1 MKTIKN
7 RLPGIAALLCLAATN
22 AGATVF
28 TSTSPTSKGALPLGV
43 TAVGGI
49 VLDGV
54 GLNGARLV
62 SQLSATSLFEGF
74 SGSGN
79 PVAYRG
85 NPLTIGIQTGLT
97 PALLANLGGGFSEL
111 AVRFTL
117 FDGDNAA
124 GNFDYN
130 QNSLLLNGVNFGNWS
145 SVIAERTNSSGTTGL
160 GLSSGGFRDNTLDT
174 GWFYSNNSNL
184 LGNIYATLGSGSLS
198 YQLQDVDPGDNLYD
212 FKQGVDGSLINV
224 GSAPVITP
232 PTGSV
237 PDGGSTL
244 GMLALAM
251 FGIKRLRDRKSK

>member
-7 RLPGIAALLCLAATN
+7 CLPGLAALLCLAATN

-43 TAVGGI
+43 TSIGGI

-62 SQLSATSLFEGF
+62 SQLSATSLYQGF
-74 SGSGN
+74 AN
-79 PVAYRG
+79 A
-85 NPLTIGIQTGLT
+85 NPLTIGVQSGLT

-117 FDGDNAA
+117 FDGDSAA

-130 QNSLLLNGVNFGNWS
+130 QNSLLLNGVNLGNWS
-145 SVIAERTNSSGTTGL
+145 SVIAEQTNANGTGSINF
-160 GLSSGGFRDNTLDT
+160 SSGGFRNNILDT
-174 GWFYSNNSNL
+174 GWFYSTNSSL
-184 LGNIYATLGSGSLS
+184 LSSVYGSLGSGNLS
-198 YQLQDVDPGDNLYD
+198 FQLQDSSAGDNYYD

-224 GSAPVITP
+224 GSAPIITP
-232 PTGSV
+232 PSNSV